1 VRYQLLFLNDWRC
14 KAEVDCAKQA
24 WLRGMMQELKGAP
37 WCRRRRSKVS
47 SVLRAYPH
55 PHFWILHI
63 DGSAMPNPGRMA
75 VGVVLTGPDGSVH
88 QLAQALPGSGCNNE
102 AELRALQAGLALA
115 QAQGASGVRIYTDSH
130 WLLEQLAAQALGWP
144 QARATVRL
152 AHWIGAAQAQLRG
165 WAEVQWR
172 WIPRHHNTEADALAR
187 QACLTHTAEMADTVH
202 TAAVPCPATLPTTA

>member
-1 VRYQLLFLNDWRC
+1 MAARHDAGVGRRTL
-14 KAEVDCAKQA
+14 
-24 WLRGMMQELKGAP
+24 G
-37 WCRRRRSKVS
+37 RRRRSKVS

-75 VGVVLTGPDGSVH
+75 IGVVLTGPDGSVH

-152 AHWIGAAQAQLRG
+152 AHYICAAQAGLAG
-165 WAEVQWR
+165 FAEVQWR

-187 QACLTHTAEMADTVH
+187 QACLTHTAEMADSVH
-202 TAAVPCPATLPTTA
+202 TSAIAWPATWPTTA